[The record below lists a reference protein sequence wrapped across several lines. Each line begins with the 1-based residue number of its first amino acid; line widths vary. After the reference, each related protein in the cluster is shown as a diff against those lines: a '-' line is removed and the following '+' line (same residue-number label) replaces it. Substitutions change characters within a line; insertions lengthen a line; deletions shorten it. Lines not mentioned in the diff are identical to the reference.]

1 MSQFPPALHRWI
13 KTDCGRAKLA
23 DLLQSAGPLARA
35 RLTWFILIAALR
47 DWRLPNPDQSDVSTS

>member
-1 MSQFPPALHRWI
+1 MSPSTPALHRWI

-23 DLLQSAGPLARA
+23 ELQQRTGPIARA
-35 RLTWFILIAALR
+35 RLARFILIAALR

>member
-1 MSQFPPALHRWI
+1 MTHPAPVLHHWI

-23 DLLQSAGPLARA
+23 ELQQRRGPIARA
-35 RLTWFILIAALR
+35 RLAWFILIAALR

>member
-1 MSQFPPALHRWI
+1 MSPSTPALHRLI

-23 DLLQSAGPLARA
+23 ELQQRTGPIARA
-35 RLTWFILIAALR
+35 RLAWFILIAALR